1 MSDEWDGCEM
11 VCRVIR
17 KADLIAHLEESRSLL
32 RGYYLATVYESP
44 PKLAAALA
52 ALTARS
58 CVEDATTFLR
68 ALGVE
73 ESA

>member
-17 KADLIAHLEESRSLL
+17 KADLIEYLDESRSLL

-44 PKLAAALA
+44 PAQAAALA
-52 ALTARS
+52 ALKARS
-58 CVEDATTFLR
+58 LVEDATTFLR
-68 ALGVE
+68 ALGAE